1 MSEDSYELKV
11 GQLIQHPDFDEG
23 VIASSPVNGN
33 VSVLFKNG
41 GEKQV
46 EESSLSFAHDRLDE
60 LFSFIHPAS
69 QEEID
74 RLDLAVEAEAIPL
87 MENKTELTSAKIDLL
102 PHQVVLVH
110 KVANANPRRFL
121 IADEVGLG
129 KTIETALILREL
141 ASRGEMKRALI
152 IVPAGL
158 VDNWRHE
165 LNDVFH
171 LDFAVFGKE
180 ENGQPI
186 EGNPFVK
193 RNRIIGSI
201 DTLKRKKRIKMI
213 LESPMWD
220 LVVFD
225 EAHHLTVR
233 KNGINTIVTQNYV
246 LANKLKNHCRDMLLL
261 SATPH
266 QGDNFRFLKIIEL
279 LNPNLFESEQDMKDN
294 RYRLN
299 TVVIRRTKADACTV
313 NGSPLFA
320 RRQVSTKTFSLSNS
334 ELFYYERLL
343 EYIGKGYDIAA
354 KKNGKRK
361 AIGLVMCVFQ
371 KIASSSFCALGYT
384 IKRRLVGLLISLI
397 TRIQSENAR
406 RFVYNVDDI
415 NQGDNSTDV
424 VQDQIDSL
432 KRDAET
438 YIKEIYHLNNDIFG
452 EAEAEQIFFK
462 IRRIVI
468 NELEKKEIAE
478 MEADEADD
486 GRAKAKMCEEMLMG
500 MLNVPFYNERE
511 EGDEGDDE
519 EDDEEEEG
527 TYEHEIAWLR
537 GLLATLPQSTESKLS
552 TLEQALRQI
561 WEESPKE
568 QIIIFATYLGSV
580 ELIETMLKLVFP
592 DKGVVVLKGGDHEA
606 KINAQNQFKRPNGP
620 QVLVCTA
627 AGREGIN
634 LQSAKVLFNYDLP
647 WNPME
652 LEQRIGRI
660 HRYGQPQ
667 TAQVYNLVAIN
678 TLEGQIFVR
687 LKKKIK
693 TIAETLGKVDKNG
706 QVAEDFEVQILGFL
720 QEKLNYEKLYRD
732 AVKDRT
738 LKRTDQELEVAL
750 KNAMDSRNVV
760 QNLFQDLDG
769 FNLDDYQKC
778 ADNGKNRNRL
788 LSFVE
793 KQARYSDYQ
802 YVVKEDGLSEL
813 KNLKTE
819 ETTLFTADRK
829 KALDDESLQLF
840 GIEHPIVEQMLHD
853 ATKLP
858 TKGRA
863 VICSSERNGII
874 IVWKVVLSSCDKST
888 TYMIR
893 MGLSESGERDLSLTK
908 KMSLVPIKTEVKNPV
923 FSSSLVISARNALMH
938 ELEDKRLLTNGMS
951 YTADP
956 IALYVLQEKK

>member
-1 MSEDSYELKV
+1 MSEDSHELKV
-11 GQLIQHPDFDEG
+11 GQLIQHPEFGEG
-23 VIASSPVNGN
+23 VMASSPVNGT
-33 VSVLFKNG
+33 VSVLFKKG

-46 EESSLSFAHDRLDE
+46 EVSGLSFAHDRLDD
-60 LFSFIHPAS
+60 LFSSIHPAT

-74 RLDLAVEAEAIPL
+74 RLDLAVEAESIPL

-141 ASRGEMKRALI
+141 ASRGELKRALI
-152 IVPAGL
+152 IVPASL
-158 VDNWRHE
+158 VENWRRE

-171 LDFAVFGKE
+171 LDFSVFGKE
-180 ENGQPI
+180 DNGQPSKD
-186 EGNPFVK
+186 NPFK
-193 RNRIIGSI
+193 TYDRLIGSI
-201 DTLKRKKRIKMI
+201 DTLKREKRVKM
-213 LESPMWD
+213 LLDSPMWD
-220 LVVFD
+220 MIVFD
-225 EAHHLTVR
+225 EAHHLTAR
-233 KNGINTIVTQNYV
+233 KNGQNPVITQNYV
-246 LANKLKNHCRDMLLL
+246 LAAKIQKHCRDMLLL

-266 QGDNFRFLKIIEL
+266 QGDNERFLELIKL
-279 LNPNLFESEQDMKDN
+279 LNPNLFENVQDMKDN

-299 TVVIRRTKADACTV
+299 SVVIRRTKADACTAD
-313 NGSPLFA
+313 GSPLFA
-320 RRQVSTKTFSLSNS
+320 RRQVYSKEFYLSKDEYSYYN
-334 ELFYYERLL
+334 ELLDYLER
-343 EYIGKGYDIAA
+343 GYDRD
-354 KKNGKRK
+354 KRK
-361 AIGLVMCVFQ
+361 KGKKIGFVMCVFQ
-371 KIASSSFCALGYT
+371 KIASSSFCALGNAM
-384 IKRRLVGLLISLI
+384 KNHLVKLLVSKYNTYLETTDGENDNEFEEPKE
-397 TRIQSENAR
+397 TRYNNAM
-406 RFVYNVDDI
+406 VP
-415 NQGDNSTDV
+415 
-424 VQDQIDSL
+424 VQDVLDSIKAEAIQVIREVYHLPDGNIGDASAEYEFFRKSRKL
-432 KRDAET
+432 KREDE
-438 YIKEIYHLNNDIFG
+438 G
-452 EAEAEQIFFK
+452 
-462 IRRIVI
+462 
-468 NELEKKEIAE
+468 ELESEE
-478 MEADEADD
+478 FEDEVEFEYDD
-486 GRAKAKMCEEMLMG
+486 DRDENDENEDGEE
-500 MLNVPFYNERE
+500 
-511 EGDEGDDE
+511 DE
-519 EDDEEEEG
+519 EDDDE
-527 TYEHEIAWLR
+527 YEDEQSALQNLIDC
-537 GLLATLPQSTESKLS
+537 LPDSAESKIS
-552 TLEQALRQI
+552 VLEQALHLI
-561 WEESPKE
+561 WKESPKE
-568 QIIIFATYLGSV
+568 QIIIFATYLGTV
-580 ELIETMLKLVFP
+580 NLIEIMLKSVFP

-606 KINAQNQFKRPNGP
+606 KINAQNQFKKPNGP

-634 LQSAKVLFNYDLP
+634 LQSAKILFNYDLP

-660 HRYGQPQ
+660 HRYGQSQ

-678 TLEGQIFVR
+678 TLEGRIFQR
-687 LKKKIK
+687 LKDKIK
-693 TIAETLGKVDKNG
+693 KIAETLGKVDENG
-706 QVAEDFEVQILGFL
+706 QVVEDFEVQILGFL
-720 QEKLNYEKLYRD
+720 QENLNYEKLYKK
-732 AVKDRT
+732 ALKDRT

-750 KNAMDSRNVV
+750 KNAMDSRKVV

-793 KQARYSDYQ
+793 KQAKYSDYQ
-802 YVVKEDGLSEL
+802 YIVKEDGLSEL

-819 ETTLFTADRK
+819 ESALFTADRK

-858 TKGRA
+858 TKDRA

-908 KMSLVPIKTEVKNPV
+908 KMSLAPIKTEVKNPV

-956 IALYVLQEKK
+956 IALYVLQESK

>member
-1 MSEDSYELKV
+1 MSEDSHELKV
-11 GQLIQHPDFDEG
+11 GQLIQHPEFGEG
-23 VIASSPVNGN
+23 VMASSPVNGT
-33 VSVLFKNG
+33 VSVLFKKG

-46 EESSLSFAHDRLDE
+46 EVSGLSFAHDRLDD
-60 LFSFIHPAS
+60 LFSSIHPAT

-74 RLDLAVEAEAIPL
+74 RLDLAVEAESIPL

-141 ASRGEMKRALI
+141 ASRGELKRALI
-152 IVPAGL
+152 IVPASL
-158 VDNWRHE
+158 VENWRRE

-171 LDFAVFGKE
+171 LDFSVFGKE
-180 ENGQPI
+180 DNGQPSK
-186 EGNPFVK
+186 ENPFK
-193 RNRIIGSI
+193 TYDRLIGSI
-201 DTLKRKKRIKMI
+201 DTLKREKRVKM
-213 LESPMWD
+213 LLDSPMWD
-220 LVVFD
+220 MIVFD
-225 EAHHLTVR
+225 EAHHLTAR
-233 KNGINTIVTQNYV
+233 KNGQNPIITQNYI
-246 LANKLKNHCRDMLLL
+246 LADTIRNHCRDMLLL

-266 QGDNFRFLKIIEL
+266 QGDNERFLELIKI
-279 LNPNLFESEQDMKDN
+279 LNPNLFENVEDMKNN

-313 NGSPLFA
+313 DGSPLFA
-320 RRQVSTKTFSLSNS
+320 RRQVYSKEFKLSES
-334 ELFYYERLL
+334 EFLYYNDLL
-343 EYIGKGYDIAA
+343 DYLEKGYDRD
-354 KKNGKRK
+354 KRKNGKK
-361 AIGLVMCVFQ
+361 IGFVMCVFQ
-371 KIASSSFCALGYT
+371 KIASSSFCALGNAMKNHLVKLLVSTYDRYLET
-384 IKRRLVGLLISLI
+384 TAGENDDVSEDPKETLYKNAMVPVEDVLDSIKAEA
-397 TRIQSENAR
+397 IQVIRE
-406 RFVYNVDDI
+406 V
-415 NQGDNSTDV
+415 
-424 VQDQIDSL
+424 
-432 KRDAET
+432 
-438 YIKEIYHLNNDIFG
+438 YHLPDGNIG
-452 EAEAEQIFFK
+452 AAIAEQEFYK
-462 IRRIVI
+462 ISRKQKREDD
-468 NELEKKEIAE
+468 NESEIE
-478 MEADEADD
+478 ESEDEAGFEYYDD
-486 GRAKAKMCEEMLMG
+486 EMDE
-500 MLNVPFYNERE
+500 NDENED
-511 EGDEGDDE
+511 GE
-519 EDDEEEEG
+519 EDDDE
-527 TYEHEIAWLR
+527 YEDEQSALQNLIEC
-537 GLLATLPQSTESKLS
+537 LPDSAESKIS
-552 TLEQALRQI
+552 VLEQALRMI
-561 WEESPKE
+561 WKESPKE
-568 QIIIFATYLGSV
+568 QIIIFATYLGTV
-580 ELIETMLKLVFP
+580 NLIEKMLKIVFP

-634 LQSAKVLFNYDLP
+634 LQSAKILFNYDLP

-660 HRYGQPQ
+660 HRYGQSQ

-678 TLEGQIFVR
+678 TLEGKIFQR
-687 LKKKIK
+687 LKDKIQK
-693 TIAETLGKVDKNG
+693 IAETLGKVDENG
-706 QVAEDFEVQILGFL
+706 QVVEDFEVQILGFL
-720 QEKLNYEKLYRD
+720 QENLNYERLYKK
-732 AVKDRT
+732 ALKDRT

-793 KQARYSDYQ
+793 KQAKYSNYL
-802 YVVKEDGLSEL
+802 YKVKEDGLSEL

-819 ETTLFTADRK
+819 ESALFTADRK